1 MFLFNAMQH
10 QPLDKKLYFGKHF
23 ENKNACVNVAVRRSS
38 VVCIQ
43 FGTFIIGCD
52 ILPVMYLTI

>member
-1 MFLFNAMQH
+1 MQH

-23 ENKNACVNVAVRRSS
+23 ENENACVNVAVRRSS